1 MTPDVAQLLIDA
13 LRSLL
18 AGTPDAHEQARL
30 KVEQAQ
36 KLLGDG
42 SEIRRGGGA
51 AE

>member
-18 AGTPDAHEQARL
+18 AGSPDGLEQARV

-36 KLLGDG
+36 QLLDG
-42 SEIRRGGGA
+42 E
-51 AE
+51 E